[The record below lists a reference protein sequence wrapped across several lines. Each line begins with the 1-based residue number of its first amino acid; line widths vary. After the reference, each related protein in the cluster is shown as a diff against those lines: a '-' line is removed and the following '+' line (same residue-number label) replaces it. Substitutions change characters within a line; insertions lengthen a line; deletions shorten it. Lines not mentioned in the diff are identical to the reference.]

1 MINAAGRDIPEYIEG
16 YGKTVPYQ
24 GAFAMSGRPTAIVQ
38 ASRPKS
44 AVRGESKLCASI
56 DEVLDKLDLHDG
68 MTFSF
73 HHHLRNGDYVTNM
86 VMLAIAKRGIKDIHL
101 AATGLFACHD
111 PLVPLIE
118 DGTITRISLST
129 IGQGGIAKAISA
141 GKLKTPCVF
150 YSHGGRAC
158 AVENGRLHVDVA
170 FIAAPTAD
178 PQGNMNGCT
187 GKSACGCLSY
197 NHADAEH
204 ADRVVAITDNL
215 VPYPCCPAEVTENFV
230 DYVVAV
236 DSIGD
241 PAGIVSGATQIT
253 TNPDRLAVADLCAE
267 LLDKAGYIKDGM
279 NFQTGAGGIS
289 LAVAAKIRDRFLAKG
304 IRGGFGSGG
313 ITSYFVDM
321 LHEGLLRA
329 LWDVQCFDQPS
340 IDSVANDPAHMV
352 MSGSHY
358 GSPENKGCV
367 ANSLDAMILGAFE
380 VDTDYN
386 INVITGSNGIIMSA
400 AGGNPDTAAGAGIS
414 IVASMLMKKGPT
426 CFIKKAVTTVTT
438 PGETVDA
445 VVTDYGI
452 AINPL
457 RTDLLEALKDSG
469 LPLVTIEELQKKGE
483 ELGDVYTAPNLGD
496 KIVGVVEYR
505 DGTVIDVVR
514 QVL

>member
-1 MINAAGRDIPEYIEG
+1 
-16 YGKTVPYQ
+16 
-24 GAFAMSGRPTAIVQ
+24 
-38 ASRPKS
+38 
-44 AVRGESKLCASI
+44 
-56 DEVLDKLDLHDG
+56 
-68 MTFSF
+68 
-73 HHHLRNGDYVTNM
+73 
-86 VMLAIAKRGIKDIHL
+86 
-101 AATGLFACHD
+101 
-111 PLVPLIE
+111 
-118 DGTITRISLST
+118 
-129 IGQGGIAKAISA
+129 
-141 GKLKTPCVF
+141 
-150 YSHGGRAC
+150 
-158 AVENGRLHVDVA
+158 
-170 FIAAPTAD
+170 
-178 PQGNMNGCT
+178 
-187 GKSACGCLSY
+187 
-197 NHADAEH
+197 
-204 ADRVVAITDNL
+204 
-215 VPYPCCPAEVTENFV
+215 
-230 DYVVAV
+230 
-236 DSIGD
+236 
-241 PAGIVSGATQIT
+241 
-253 TNPDRLAVADLCAE
+253 
-267 LLDKAGYIKDGM
+267 
-279 NFQTGAGGIS
+279 
-289 LAVAAKIRDRFLAKG
+289 
-304 IRGGFGSGG
+304 
-313 ITSYFVDM
+313 
-321 LHEGLLRA
+321 
-329 LWDVQCFDQPS
+329 
-340 IDSVANDPAHMV
+340 
-352 MSGSHY
+352 Y